1 MLILLLVIILA
12 QFASSAVGFYW
23 LEKKLNGSKK
33 DILNPLKKIIFP
45 GKEEVMEWTPPEDE
59 ETKMSIKL
67 TEDIIY
73 GEHNIKRKK
82 KT

>member
-33 DILNPLKKIIFP
+33 DILNPLKKIVFP
-45 GKEEVMEWTPPEDE
+45 NKEEVMEWVPPQDK
-59 ETKMSIKL
+59 ETEMSIRL
-67 TEDIIY
+67 TESLIGDY
-73 GEHNIKRKK
+73 GRNNKK
-82 KT
+82 KK